1 LQNSSLFVILYLSII
16 KEKRK
21 LVAQYVNELPENV
34 QVLLAMRSAFQ
45 VWFDNSRYLQSI
57 SAEGLK
63 QDGVEWFCTSNTFSY
78 TVLRQSGRP
87 FVFLYFT
94 VADNGLELNLM
105 IQNYSHGKLMDTK
118 AFSVDDFKVLLDVV
132 PQTAYVSIL
141 RSLPFFFTLIG
152 LESQFQ
158 GYQHRFAVLNGWI
171 GG

>member
-1 LQNSSLFVILYLSII
+1 MI
-16 KEKRK
+16 
-21 LVAQYVNELPENV
+21 AQYVNELPEDL

-45 VWFDNSRYLQSI
+45 IWFENSRYLQSI

-87 FVFLYFT
+87 FVSLYFT
-94 VADNGLELNLM
+94 VADNGLELTLM
-105 IQNYSHGKLMDTK
+105 VQNYSHGKLMDTK
-118 AFSVDDFKVLLDVV
+118 ALEGVAFSVEDFRVLLDTV
-132 PQTAYVSIL
+132 PQPAYVPIL

-158 GYQHRFAVLNGWI
+158 GYQNRDALLNGWI
-171 GG
+171 

>member
-1 LQNSSLFVILYLSII
+1 MT
-16 KEKRK
+16 
-21 LVAQYVNELPENV
+21 AQYVNELPESV
-34 QVLLAMRSAFQ
+34 QVLLAMRSTFQ

-87 FVFLYFT
+87 FVSLYFT
-94 VADNGLELNLM
+94 AADNGLELTLM
-105 IQNYSHGKLMDTK
+105 VQNYSHGKLMDTK
-118 AFSVDDFKVLLDVV
+118 ELEGIAFSVDDFKVLLEAV
-132 PQTAYVSIL
+132 PQAAYTSIL

-158 GYQHRFAVLNGWI
+158 GYQHRFAFLNDWI
-171 GG
+171 D

>member
-1 LQNSSLFVILYLSII
+1 MI
-16 KEKRK
+16 
-21 LVAQYVNELPENV
+21 AQYVNELPEDL
-34 QVLLAMRSAFQ
+34 QVLLAMRSTFQ

-87 FVFLYFT
+87 FVSLYFT
-94 VADNGLELNLM
+94 VADNGLDLSLM
-105 IQNYSHGKLMDTK
+105 FQVYSHGKLVDTRSIEGV
-118 AFSVDDFKVLLDVV
+118 AFSVEDFRVLLDTV
-132 PQTAYVSIL
+132 PQPAYVPIL

-158 GYQHRFAVLNGWI
+158 GYQNRYALLNGWI
-171 GG
+171 

>member
-1 LQNSSLFVILYLSII
+1 MI
-16 KEKRK
+16 
-21 LVAQYVNELPENV
+21 AQYVNELPEGL

-45 VWFDNSRYLQSI
+45 IWFENSRYLQSI

-87 FVFLYFT
+87 FVSLYFT
-94 VADNGLELNLM
+94 VANNGLELTLM
-105 IQNYSHGKLMDTK
+105 VQNYSQGKLMDTK
-118 AFSVDDFKVLLDVV
+118 ALEGVAFSVEDFRVLLDTV
-132 PQTAYVSIL
+132 PQPAYVPIL

-158 GYQHRFAVLNGWI
+158 GYQNRYALLNGWI
-171 GG
+171 

>member
-1 LQNSSLFVILYLSII
+1 MI
-16 KEKRK
+16 
-21 LVAQYVNELPENV
+21 AQYVNELPENL

-87 FVFLYFT
+87 FVSLYFT
-94 VADNGLELNLM
+94 VANNGLELTLM
-105 IQNYSHGKLMDTK
+105 AQNYYHGKLVGTK
-118 AFSVDDFKVLLDVV
+118 ALEGVAFSVEDFKVLLDVV
-132 PQTAYVSIL
+132 PQPAYVPIL

-158 GYQHRFAVLNGWI
+158 AYQHRFVVLNGWV

>member
-1 LQNSSLFVILYLSII
+1 MI
-16 KEKRK
+16 
-21 LVAQYVNELPENV
+21 AQYVNELPDDL

-87 FVFLYFT
+87 FVSLYFT
-94 VADNGLELNLM
+94 VADNGLELTLM
-105 IQNYSHGKLMDTK
+105 VQNYSHGKLMNTK
-118 AFSVDDFKVLLDVV
+118 ALEGVVFSVEDFRVLLDTV
-132 PQTAYVSIL
+132 PQPAYVPIL

-158 GYQHRFAVLNGWI
+158 GYQNRYALLNGWI
-171 GG
+171 

>member
-1 LQNSSLFVILYLSII
+1 MI
-16 KEKRK
+16 
-21 LVAQYVNELPENV
+21 AQYVNELPEDL
-34 QVLLAMRSAFQ
+34 QVLLAMRSTFQ

-87 FVFLYFT
+87 FVSLYFT
-94 VADNGLELNLM
+94 VADNGLELTLM
-105 IQNYSHGKLMDTK
+105 VQNYSHGKLMDTK
-118 AFSVDDFKVLLDVV
+118 ALEGVAFSVEDFRVLLDTV
-132 PQTAYVSIL
+132 PQPAYVPIL

-158 GYQHRFAVLNGWI
+158 GYQNRYALLNGWI
-171 GG
+171 

>member
-1 LQNSSLFVILYLSII
+1 MI
-16 KEKRK
+16 
-21 LVAQYVNELPENV
+21 AQYVNELPEDL

-45 VWFDNSRYLQSI
+45 IWFENSRYLQSI

-87 FVFLYFT
+87 FVSLYFT
-94 VADNGLELNLM
+94 VANNGLELTLM
-105 IQNYSHGKLMDTK
+105 VQNYYHGKLVDTK
-118 AFSVDDFKVLLDVV
+118 ALEGVAFSVEDFKVLLDVV

-158 GYQHRFAVLNGWI
+158 RYQHRFAVLNGWI

>member
-1 LQNSSLFVILYLSII
+1 MI
-16 KEKRK
+16 
-21 LVAQYVNELPENV
+21 AQYVNELPEDL

-45 VWFDNSRYLQSI
+45 IWFENSRYLQSI

-87 FVFLYFT
+87 FVSLYFT
-94 VADNGLELNLM
+94 VADNGLELTLM
-105 IQNYSHGKLMDTK
+105 VQNYSHGKLMDTK
-118 AFSVDDFKVLLDVV
+118 ALEGVAFSVEDFRVLLDTV
-132 PQTAYVSIL
+132 PQPAYVPIL

-158 GYQHRFAVLNGWI
+158 GYQHRFAFLNDWI
-171 GG
+171 D

>member
-1 LQNSSLFVILYLSII
+1 MI
-16 KEKRK
+16 
-21 LVAQYVNELPENV
+21 AQYVNELPEDL

-45 VWFDNSRYLQSI
+45 IWFENSRYLQSI

-87 FVFLYFT
+87 FVSLYFT
-94 VADNGLELNLM
+94 VADNGLELTLM
-105 IQNYSHGKLMDTK
+105 VQNYSQGKLMDTK
-118 AFSVDDFKVLLDVV
+118 ALEGVAFSVEDFRVLLDTV
-132 PQTAYVSIL
+132 PQPAYVPIL

-158 GYQHRFAVLNGWI
+158 GYQNRYALLNGWI
-171 GG
+171 

>member
-1 LQNSSLFVILYLSII
+1 MI
-16 KEKRK
+16 
-21 LVAQYVNELPENV
+21 AQYVNELPDDL

-87 FVFLYFT
+87 FVSLYFT
-94 VADNGLELNLM
+94 VADNGLELTLM
-105 IQNYSHGKLMDTK
+105 VQNYSQGKLMDTK
-118 AFSVDDFKVLLDVV
+118 ALEGVAFSVEDFRVLLDTV
-132 PQTAYVSIL
+132 PQPAYVPIL

-158 GYQHRFAVLNGWI
+158 GYQNRYALLNGWI
-171 GG
+171 

>member
-1 LQNSSLFVILYLSII
+1 MI
-16 KEKRK
+16 
-21 LVAQYVNELPENV
+21 AQYVNELPEDL

-45 VWFDNSRYLQSI
+45 IWFENSRYLQSI

-87 FVFLYFT
+87 FVSLYFT
-94 VADNGLELNLM
+94 VADYGLELTLM
-105 IQNYSHGKLMDTK
+105 VQNYSHGKLMDTK
-118 AFSVDDFKVLLDVV
+118 ALEGVAFSVEDFRVLLDTV
-132 PQTAYVSIL
+132 PQPAYVPIL

-158 GYQHRFAVLNGWI
+158 GYQNRYALLNGWI
-171 GG
+171 

>member
-1 LQNSSLFVILYLSII
+1 M
-16 KEKRK
+16 
-21 LVAQYVNELPENV
+21 VALYVNELPDNL

-45 VWFDNSRYLQSI
+45 IWFDNSRYLQSI

-87 FVFLYFT
+87 FVSLYFT
-94 VADNGLELNLM
+94 VADNGLELTLM
-105 IQNYSHGKLMDTK
+105 VQNYSYGKLMDTK
-118 AFSVDDFKVLLDVV
+118 ELEGVAFSVDDFKVLLEAV
-132 PQTAYVSIL
+132 PQAAYTSIL

-158 GYQHRFAVLNGWI
+158 GYQHRFAFLNDWI
-171 GG
+171 D

>member
-1 LQNSSLFVILYLSII
+1 M
-16 KEKRK
+16 
-21 LVAQYVNELPENV
+21 VAQYVNELPENL
-34 QVLLAMRSAFQ
+34 QVLLAMLSAFQ

-87 FVFLYFT
+87 FVSLYFT
-94 VADNGLELNLM
+94 VADNGLELTLTA
-105 IQNYSHGKLMDTK
+105 QNYSHGKLMDTK
-118 AFSVDDFKVLLDVV
+118 VLEGVAFSVEDFKVLLNAV

-141 RSLPFFFTLIG
+141 RSLPFFFSLIG
-152 LESQFQ
+152 LENQFQ
-158 GYQHRFAVLNGWI
+158 AYQHRFAVLNGWI